1 MIKVRLYTITEFRE
15 IIGQSK
21 ADFTMPDGSEL
32 KEFIARLVDTW
43 GDKLS
48 SKLFNPDDNELFPYI
63 RIAVNGRDIAF
74 LNGLE
79 TELHDGDEVLIV
91 PPVAGG

>member
-1 MIKVRLYTITEFRE
+1 MIQVRLYTITEFRE
-15 IIGQSK
+15 ITGQSK
-21 ADFTMPDGSEL
+21 TDFSLPEGSRL
-32 KEFIARLVDTW
+32 KDFVAKLVDTW

-48 SKLFNPDDNELFPYI
+48 SKLINSGNKEIFPYI
-63 RIAVNGRDIAF
+63 RIAINGQDIAF

-79 TELHDGDEVLIV
+79 TELHGGDEVLII

>member
-1 MIKVRLYTITEFRE
+1 MIKVSLYTITEFRE

-21 ADFTMPDGSEL
+21 TDLAIPEGSRL
-32 KEFIARLVDTW
+32 KEFIAKLTDTW

-48 SKLFNPDDNELFPYI
+48 SKLINTRNKEIFPYI
-63 RIAVNGRDIAF
+63 RVAVNGQDIAF
-74 LNGLE
+74 LKGLE